1 MKRKFLFNL
10 DPELLDRAKK
20 NYMGG
25 RMEYANNT
33 AFINT
38 LLMVAAGHILKGGKY
53 DFNGRGRLHF
63 KGGKNERAR

>member
-10 DPELLDRAKK
+10 DAELLDCAKK

-38 LLMVAAGHILKGGKY
+38 LLMVAAGYILKGGKY
-53 DFNGRGRLHF
+53 AFNGRGMLHF
-63 KGGKNERAR
+63 KRGQK

>member
-10 DPELLDRAKK
+10 DPELLERAKK

-33 AFINT
+33 AFIQT
-38 LLMVAAGHILKGGKY
+38 LLMVAAGH
-53 DFNGRGRLHF
+53 F
-63 KGGKNERAR
+63 KGGKNEHSR

>member
-33 AFINT
+33 AFIQT
-38 LLMVAAGHILKGGKY
+38 LLMVAAG
-53 DFNGRGRLHF
+53 HF

>member
-10 DPELLDRAKK
+10 DADLLERAKK

-38 LLMVAAGHILKGGKY
+38 LLMVASGYIL
-53 DFNGRGRLHF
+53 